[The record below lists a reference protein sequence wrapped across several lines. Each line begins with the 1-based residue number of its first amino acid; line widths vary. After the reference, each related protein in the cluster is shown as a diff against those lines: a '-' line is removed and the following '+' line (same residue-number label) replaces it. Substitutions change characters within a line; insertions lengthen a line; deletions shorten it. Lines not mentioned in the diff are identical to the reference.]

1 MKNYKKNNKIK
12 DPILYII
19 VRPIITLLFKIVFHP
34 KIIGRE
40 NIPRNGSI
48 VLGGNHTNNLDCLL
62 LIAAT
67 NRKIHF
73 LAKDSLTKGFFGF
86 IFKGMGIIPVNRKIH
101 DGSALDMAK
110 MVLCSGKTIGIFP
123 EGTINRGDGII
134 LPFKIGCVKMAF
146 DTKSQVVPFVIKG
159 KYNIFGKS
167 VSIKFLE
174 PFTPS
179 DDNLDYENN
188 KFMDLIKNELKK
200 EM

>member
-1 MKNYKKNNKIK
+1 
-12 DPILYII
+12 
-19 VRPIITLLFKIVFHP
+19 
-34 KIIGRE
+34 
-40 NIPRNGSI
+40 
-48 VLGGNHTNNLDCLL
+48 
-62 LIAAT
+62 
-67 NRKIHF
+67 
-73 LAKDSLTKGFFGF
+73 
-86 IFKGMGIIPVNRKIH
+86 
-101 DGSALDMAK
+101 

>member
-1 MKNYKKNNKIK
+1 MKNYKRNNKIK

-34 KIIGRE
+34 KIIDRE
-40 NIPRNGSI
+40 NIPKNGSI

-101 DGSALDMAK
+101 
-110 MVLCSGKTIGIFP
+110 
-123 EGTINRGDGII
+123 EGTINRGNNLV

>member
-62 LIAAT
+62 LIAAI

-73 LAKDSLTKGFFGF
+73 LGRCCLAD
-86 IFKGMGIIPVNRKIH
+86 
-101 DGSALDMAK
+101 
-110 MVLCSGKTIGIFP
+110 
-123 EGTINRGDGII
+123 
-134 LPFKIGCVKMAF
+134 
-146 DTKSQVVPFVIKG
+146 
-159 KYNIFGKS
+159 
-167 VSIKFLE
+167 
-174 PFTPS
+174 
-179 DDNLDYENN
+179 
-188 KFMDLIKNELKK
+188 
-200 EM
+200 